1 MFDFVNYTYSGI
13 VSVLS
18 ALFGLSYPLLIG
30 CIEKIDAKYGS
41 TSLINRFKEESIF
54 IKFKR
59 LIVINL
65 IVAILFPF
73 LMDGCKYGRYF
84 VLGQSILAILMVY
97 KAFELF
103 TLIMKYYNPKK
114 LMEVIATDF
123 RQTLSNEKKQKKA
136 SEYFIQWSDLT
147 TALINSADDSMVQS
161 VHDVW
166 YDYIKDK
173 KIKYKGNPVKYDD
186 YFYDGITRLNESLCI
201 NERKLFFVNNTNS
214 LLSSLISG
222 DAYISDKTFFILWRN
237 LRIQIYYG
245 REDLIMAYWKS
256 ASQKY
261 ELFFR
266 ELSSYDIN
274 IDTQK
279 HYSNAEIALRKK
291 QREQFLEFHIMLC
304 SMLIQEK
311 KYALMEQ
318 MLLFSYSDPP
328 TYPLVPSKMYDIL
341 KLFIEINASEYDER
355 ILYIEQKYPM
365 PNMHGITGGKIIG
378 AVNRYLALLVYRLY
392 SVTWYYGVDNVL
404 STGVIP
410 SSQSELSTYEKYLD
424 TLEFWLKKIDKNEDL
439 LAIINLTDFEDRI
452 KELRKQWKNNQI
464 PKPLEIVE
472 NLKKRIKEAEQ
483 ETIKEQPLDDKM
495 IKQEVDKVKDRMEKL
510 MKTYSCFIESS
521 CSGNYR
527 PYDLNSS
534 QFIIYD
540 NYAFQKDS
548 SVTHIGIAENMIDC
562 IWRNFT
568 HFFSSVFF
576 LNKKEPDYKIDSGIL
591 FEALNK
597 LLGDR
602 KDYYIVCFGVY
613 LDSYLNQVDGFEKDK
628 NKDWEYN
635 YKGNIVLSL
644 YCPTKVFSQRIYIVK
659 KEKLPK
665 LTFKKDSEQ
674 TDGLKKVLGNYNLW
688 MNVRKL
694 SDISDKKIPKQIVD
708 ELGDKK
714 DGYCAFEAYW
724 NPMLHF
730 SSNIEMTCLKV
741 NYKMSDEGNW
751 DSLDCI
757 ELLKI

>member
-1 MFDFVNYTYSGI
+1 MFDFLNYTYSGI

-18 ALFGLSYPLLIG
+18 ALFGLSYPLLIE

-73 LMDGCKYGRYF
+73 LMDGCKYSRY
-84 VLGQSILAILMVY
+84 LILLQSILAILMVY

-123 RQTLSNEKKQKKA
+123 RQTLGNEKKQEEAAK
-136 SEYFIQWSDLT
+136 YFTQWSDLT
-147 TALINSADDSMVQS
+147 TVVINSADNIMVQS
-161 VHDVW
+161 VYDVW
-166 YDYIKDK
+166 NNYINNKRE
-173 KIKYKGNPVKYDD
+173 KYKNKTVEYDD
-186 YFYDGITRLNESLCI
+186 YFYDGITRLNETLCR
-201 NERKLFFVNNTNS
+201 NERKLLSVNNSNS
-214 LLSSLISG
+214 LLNSLING
-222 DAYISDKTFFILWRN
+222 DAYISDKTFSILWRN
-237 LRIQIYYG
+237 LRIQLYYG

-261 ELFFR
+261 ELFLR
-266 ELSSYDIN
+266 ELNESDIN
-274 IDTQK
+274 IETQTA
-279 HYSNAEIALRKK
+279 YSKEEITFHNK
-291 QREQFLEFHIMLC
+291 QRKLFLEFHIMLC

-341 KLFIEINASEYDER
+341 KLFIEINASEHTEKVFY
-355 ILYIEQKYPM
+355 YEQQFPM

-378 AVNRYLALLVYRLY
+378 AVNCYLALLVYRLY
-392 SVTWYYGVDNVL
+392 SITWYYGVDNVL
-404 STGVIP
+404 STGILP
-410 SSQSELSTYEKYLD
+410 NSQIELYTYKKYLN
-424 TLEFWLKKIDKNEDL
+424 TLKLWLEKIDKNEDL

-452 KELRKQWKNNQI
+452 KERRKQYQFSE
-464 PKPLEIVE
+464 PLEIVE
-472 NLKKRIKEAEQ
+472 NLKKRIEEAEQ
-483 ETIKEQPLDDKM
+483 EAIKEQPLDEEM
-495 IKQEVDKVKDRMEKL
+495 IKQEVDKVEKRMEKL
-510 MKTYSCFIESS
+510 MNTYTRFINLPVYEDDKLY
-521 CSGNYR
+521 N
-527 PYDLNSS
+527 LNSS
-534 QFIIYD
+534 QFVTYE
-540 NYAFQKDS
+540 NSAFQKDS
-548 SVTHIGIAENMIDC
+548 SVTHIGIAENMIEC

-568 HFFSSVFF
+568 HFFSSAFF
-576 LNKKEPDYKIDSGIL
+576 LNKKDPDYKIDSGIL
-591 FEALNK
+591 FKALYK
-597 LLGDR
+597 LLGGNR
-602 KDYYIVCFGVY
+602 EYYIICFGVY
-613 LDSYLNQVDGFEKDK
+613 LDSYLDQVDGFEKDK

-714 DGYCAFEAYW
+714 DEHCAFEAYW

-730 SSNIEMTCLKV
+730 PSNIEMTCLKV

-751 DSLDCI
+751 NSLDDI
-757 ELLKI
+757 KPLTK